1 MHRVAPAMH
10 PAGITRSAGFA
21 QRGKEQNNRCDFA
34 GKSLR
39 DTQWNKSKSRIFT
52 CRHFARGPSRIFGP
66 EFAEI
71 AGHSLNRN
79 QRLIDLRRAL
89 PVLRSGC
96 EITQSGGR
104 KRAIFARENVKG
116 KRNDNDEPRLV
127 VPESCYGEIT
137 LLSLRIDVHKNNA
150 RIGKINTCYVDYK
163 MYVRGKIYV
172 ATSANFVEI
181 GFRFSLIFPQNSI
194 HILMRNPSFTGC
206 RLEWKLTGKITLY
219 LFLCPCTVLR
229 RREHLQKYVFRQHAN
244 DLASLGSDCTCATT
258 RIKPRYVLH

>member
-1 MHRVAPAMH
+1 MKTKRLAKL
-10 PAGITRSAGFA
+10 RK
-21 QRGKEQNNRCDFA
+21 RNLEQFRDAIHHVKKKKRFKKKNKIIDVISLEN
-34 GKSLR
+34 LR

-127 VPESCYGEIT
+127 VPENWYGEIT
-137 LLSLRIDVHKNNA
+137 L
-150 RIGKINTCYVDYK
+150 
-163 MYVRGKIYV
+163 
-172 ATSANFVEI
+172 
-181 GFRFSLIFPQNSI
+181 
-194 HILMRNPSFTGC
+194 PSV
-206 RLEWKLTGKITLY
+206 
-219 LFLCPCTVLR
+219 VLR
-229 RREHLQKYVFRQHAN
+229 REVALKILPSF
-244 DLASLGSDCTCATT
+244 SLVGS
-258 RIKPRYVLH
+258 